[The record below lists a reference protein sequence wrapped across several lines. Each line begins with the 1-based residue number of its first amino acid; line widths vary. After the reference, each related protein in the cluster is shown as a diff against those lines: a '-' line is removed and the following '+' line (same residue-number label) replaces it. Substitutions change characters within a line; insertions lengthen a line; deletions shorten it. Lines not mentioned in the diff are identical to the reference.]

1 MNPKRIMEWVL
12 DRKEREVDMCQAVA
26 DMRKEER
33 LEGRQEAYRRTVR
46 NMLKRGDSREEIA
59 EVLELSIET
68 IKAWVREGT

>member
-12 DRKEREVDMCQAVA
+12 DRKERKVDMCQAVA

-33 LEGRQEAYRRTVR
+33 LEGWQEAYRRTVR

-68 IKAWVREGT
+68 IKAWAREGT